1 MPFALIEVEALL
13 EVVVASLVAG
23 VGVTALFSIV
33 IYFATR
39 ASELRQS
46 DAPVLAFILGAVAVV
61 GLVACLAVVA
71 IGIHVMTQK

>member
-1 MPFALIEVEALL
+1 MPVALIEVEALL

-39 ASELRQS
+39 ASELRQN
-46 DAPVLAFILGAVAVV
+46 DAPILAAVLGGMAIV

>member
-1 MPFALIEVEALL
+1 MPVGVVVEALL

-23 VGVTALFSIV
+23 VGVMALFSLV

-39 ASELRQS
+39 ASEMRQS
-46 DAPVLAFILGAVAVV
+46 DAPVLAFVLGAVAVV